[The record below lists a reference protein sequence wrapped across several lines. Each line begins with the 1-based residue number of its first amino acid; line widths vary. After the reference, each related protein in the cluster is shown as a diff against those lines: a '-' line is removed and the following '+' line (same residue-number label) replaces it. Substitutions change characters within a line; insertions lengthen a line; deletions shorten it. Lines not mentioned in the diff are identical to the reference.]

1 MNPVPSSADKVS
13 GSDQQAGR
21 VNQAGTDKQK
31 RAIHPNG
38 ERVGLLALFIEFLL
52 IGAVSFGGG
61 IVAYEKILLTE
72 KKKWLSQ
79 DEFMAA
85 LAISQTMPG
94 LNSVNLAVLAGD
106 KLRGGIGALVAML
119 GLILP
124 GTLFV
129 MIAGYAY
136 SEGQDHPVVDL
147 LLAGIA
153 AAASGLLAAITYKIG
168 ANHFRHLKPLLIIV
182 ATFVL
187 MSVLHLSL
195 IWVLVIMAPIALFL
209 FRPRG

>member
-1 MNPVPSSADKVS
+1 MSHEPPGAAARNIRIQPIQRVS
-13 GSDQQAGR
+13 L
-21 VNQAGTDKQK
+21 V
-31 RAIHPNG
+31 
-38 ERVGLLALFIEFLL
+38 ALFVEFLL

-94 LNSVNLAVLAGD
+94 LNSVNLAILAGD
-106 KLRGGIGALVAML
+106 KLRGTLGAFVAML

-124 GTLFV
+124 GSLFV

-136 SEGQDHPVVDL
+136 TEGQDHPIVNL

-153 AAASGLLAAITYKIG
+153 ACATGLLAAITYKLG
-168 ANHFRHLKPLLIIV
+168 ADLFKQLRPLLIIV
-182 ATFVL
+182 TTFIL

-195 IWVLVIMAPIALFL
+195 IWVLLIMVPVALAIY
-209 FRPRG
+209 RPRGN

>member
-1 MNPVPSSADKVS
+1 MSQESPNASDREVPTRATEKVS
-13 GSDQQAGR
+13 L
-21 VNQAGTDKQK
+21 V
-31 RAIHPNG
+31 
-38 ERVGLLALFIEFLL
+38 ALFVEFLL

-94 LNSVNLAVLAGD
+94 LNSVNLAILAGD
-106 KLRGGIGALVAML
+106 KLRGSLGAFVAMF

-124 GTLFV
+124 GSLFV
-129 MIAGYAY
+129 IIAGYAY
-136 SEGQDHPVVDL
+136 KEGQDHPIVNL

-153 AAASGLLAAITYKIG
+153 ACATGLLAAITYKLG
-168 ANHFRHLKPLLIIV
+168 ADLFKQLRPLLIIV
-182 ATFVL
+182 TTFIL

-195 IWVLVIMAPIALFL
+195 IWVLLIMVPVALAIY
-209 FRPRG
+209 RPRGN

>member
-1 MNPVPSSADKVS
+1 MSLEPSNTGSLVAAAPTAEKVS
-13 GSDQQAGR
+13 L
-21 VNQAGTDKQK
+21 V
-31 RAIHPNG
+31 
-38 ERVGLLALFIEFLL
+38 ALFLEFLL

-79 DEFMAA
+79 DAFMAA

-94 LNSVNLAVLAGD
+94 LNSVNLAILAGD
-106 KLRGGIGALVAML
+106 KLRGGLGAFVAML

-124 GTLFV
+124 GSLFV
-129 MIAGYAY
+129 LIAGYAY
-136 SEGQDHPVVDL
+136 SAGQDHPIVDL

-153 AAASGLLAAITYKIG
+153 ASATGLLAAITYKLG
-168 ANHFRHLKPLLIIV
+168 ADLFKQLRPLLIIV
-182 ATFVL
+182 TTFIL

-195 IWVLVIMAPIALFL
+195 IWVLLVMVPIALAL
-209 FRPRG
+209 YRPRGKE

>member
-1 MNPVPSSADKVS
+1 LV
-13 GSDQQAGR
+13 
-21 VNQAGTDKQK
+21 
-31 RAIHPNG
+31 
-38 ERVGLLALFIEFLL
+38 ALFVEFLL

-94 LNSVNLAVLAGD
+94 LNSVNLAILAGD
-106 KLRGGIGALVAML
+106 KLRGTLGAFVAML

-124 GTLFV
+124 GALFV

-136 SEGQDHPVVDL
+136 TEGQDHPIVNL

-153 AAASGLLAAITYKIG
+153 ACATGLLAAITYKLG
-168 ANHFRHLKPLLIIV
+168 ADLFKQIRPLLIIV
-182 ATFVL
+182 TTFVL

-195 IWVLVIMAPIALFL
+195 IWVLLIMVPVALAIY
-209 FRPRG
+209 RPRGNG

>member
-1 MNPVPSSADKVS
+1 MSLEPSNTPSRVASEPTSEKVS
-13 GSDQQAGR
+13 L
-21 VNQAGTDKQK
+21 V
-31 RAIHPNG
+31 
-38 ERVGLLALFIEFLL
+38 ALFLEFLL

-94 LNSVNLAVLAGD
+94 LNSVNLAILAGD
-106 KLRGGIGALVAML
+106 KLRGSLGAFVAML

-124 GTLFV
+124 GSLFV

-136 SEGQDHPVVDL
+136 TEGQDHPIVNL

-153 AAASGLLAAITYKIG
+153 ACATGLLAAITYKLG
-168 ANHFRHLKPLLIIV
+168 ADLFKQIRPVLIIV
-182 ATFVL
+182 TTFIL

-195 IWVLVIMAPIALFL
+195 ILVLLIMVPIAIAIY
-209 FRPRG
+209 RPRGT

>member
-1 MNPVPSSADKVS
+1 MSQESPNASDREVP
-13 GSDQQAGR
+13 
-21 VNQAGTDKQK
+21 T
-31 RAIHPNG
+31 RAT
-38 ERVGLLALFIEFLL
+38 EKVGLVALFVEFLL

-94 LNSVNLAVLAGD
+94 LNSVNLAILAGD
-106 KLRGGIGALVAML
+106 KLRGSLGAFVAMF

-124 GTLFV
+124 GSLFV
-129 MIAGYAY
+129 IIAGYAY
-136 SEGQDHPVVDL
+136 KEGQDHPIVNL

-153 AAASGLLAAITYKIG
+153 ACATGLLAAITYKLG
-168 ANHFRHLKPLLIIV
+168 ADLFKQLRPLLIIV
-182 ATFVL
+182 TTFIL

-195 IWVLVIMAPIALFL
+195 IWVLLIMVPVALAIY
-209 FRPRG
+209 RPRGN

>member
-1 MNPVPSSADKVS
+1 MSLEPSNTPSRVASEPTSEKVS
-13 GSDQQAGR
+13 L
-21 VNQAGTDKQK
+21 V
-31 RAIHPNG
+31 
-38 ERVGLLALFIEFLL
+38 ALFLEFLL

-94 LNSVNLAVLAGD
+94 LNSVNLAILAGD
-106 KLRGGIGALVAML
+106 KLRGSLGAFVAML

-124 GTLFV
+124 GSLFV

-136 SEGQDHPVVDL
+136 TEGQDHPIVNL

-153 AAASGLLAAITYKIG
+153 ACATGLLAAITYKLG
-168 ANHFRHLKPLLIIV
+168 ADLFKQTRPVLIIV
-182 ATFVL
+182 TTFIL

-195 IWVLVIMAPIALFL
+195 ILVLLIMVPIAIAIY
-209 FRPRG
+209 RPRGA